1 MFEGI
6 FQLDAAQILSG
17 SNLLVISFEIM
28 IAVTVIFLSILQGAD
43 ESYQFPTQ
51 AKIVIV
57 PDPEIMMVITGAV
70 SGLLEKAVPYVK
82 LLGLY

>member
-1 MFEGI
+1 M
-6 FQLDAAQILSG
+6 AA
-17 SNLLVISFEIM
+17 
-28 IAVTVIFLSILQGAD
+28 AVIFFSILQGAD

-82 LLGLY
+82 RLGLYWISPGIYEPSLHNTG